1 MNIKQLTFY
10 DLSPC
15 GYNYRERFVTMDEQ
29 ALGFELLR
37 YTKIDHECSRDWD
50 IRFKLNMNQI
60 KENILIR
67 LRRFKLIRLNLNII
81 LEIRFFRK
89 WNVLSIHILIGFNQ
103 SLLRI
108 FYISTSFKNSLITT
122 ELQLLVK
129 PKLILGPQ
137 FF

>member
-89 WNVLSIHILIGFNQ
+89 
-103 SLLRI
+103 
-108 FYISTSFKNSLITT
+108 
-122 ELQLLVK
+122 
-129 PKLILGPQ
+129 
-137 FF
+137 